1 MVAKGAGS
9 GDEEADAARTSLR
22 AQEDLGDE
30 VGPVRCSTVS
40 VSMAMGRKGPR
51 DECLPGE
58 GKGKPSING
67 NDTSMGIISLEHAS
81 ALSSYPFMNPS
92 FFNFHCLN
100 QNGNGVLPHAGV
112 NSSEIGDKANPVA
125 MTTMWKQVQTKRH
138 TTGNPIFA
146 ECLRLCRVPKFE
158 HSAKEPFTECKQL
171 NTRQNKDTRQTLLL
185 PSAVI

>member
-100 QNGNGVLPHAGV
+100 QNGRLIHRRRLVHLAASRRRAAPTV
-112 NSSEIGDKANPVA
+112 EPVD
-125 MTTMWKQVQTKRH
+125 
-138 TTGNPIFA
+138 G
-146 ECLRLCRVPKFE
+146 
-158 HSAKEPFTECKQL
+158 
-171 NTRQNKDTRQTLLL
+171 
-185 PSAVI
+185 